1 MTKRPRGRFSF
12 FFSFCGIVMSLMDT
26 EDQTPPEGKQ
36 TTYAEEAT
44 AENLD
49 IDEVPLESLPL

>member
-1 MTKRPRGRFSF
+1 
-12 FFSFCGIVMSLMDT
+12 MDT